1 MRRANPDLQQ
11 QRVEE
16 IVAAATACFLEK
28 GFHKTSVQDIA
39 ARAGLSMGLLY
50 RYFPG
55 KEAIIEAAAMTAGRE
70 AREQIERFAQA
81 DDLLAGFRQLA
92 RALLDVAAIPGYQA
106 LLAEVHAESF
116 RSPTLRRLEQ
126 EDVAAMQRA
135 MADALMQQQR
145 AGRLLVTVDASA
157 LATALLAAIEGL
169 AALAGLQSA
178 PTDRQSRRAID
189 ALADLLR
196 SAQPPPR
203 RRTRSG
209 SGAKSAS
216 E

>member
-39 ARAGLSMGLLY
+39 LRAGLSMGLLY
-50 RYFPG
+50 RYFPS
-55 KEAIIEAAAMTAGRE
+55 KEAIIEAAATTAGRE
-70 AREQIERFAQA
+70 AREHIEHFAQA
-81 DDLLAGFRQLA
+81 GDLRQGFRQLA
-92 RALLDVAAIPGYQA
+92 QALLDVAAIPGYQA

-126 EDVAAMQRA
+126 EDVAAMQQA
-135 MADALMQQQR
+135 MTAALTQQQR
-145 AGRLLVTVDASA
+145 AGRLLPSVDAPA

-169 AALAGLQSA
+169 AALAGLQ
-178 PTDRQSRRAID
+178 PDKEEMPRRAVDVLTELLGAALPPQSPD
-189 ALADLLR
+189 ALASTD
-196 SAQPPPR
+196 AQ
-203 RRTRSG
+203 SG
-209 SGAKSAS
+209 S
-216 E
+216 

>member
-1 MRRANPDLQQ
+1 MIEDKLLRSLGDQLGRFIGDAALREDMQKSLETVTQGAFARLDLVTREQFDAQIELLQQ
-11 QRVEE
+11 
-16 IVAAATACFLEK
+16 
-28 GFHKTSVQDIA
+28 
-39 ARAGLSMGLLY
+39 
-50 RYFPG
+50 
-55 KEAIIEAAAMTAGRE
+55 

-196 SAQPPPR
+196 SAQPPPPR